1 MLPGPQPAT
10 CNLSPFLTS
19 VRLLVFL
26 LSLFLLPCLR
36 AQDVDSL
43 LETYLAGYWKAN
55 PARAATPSGVHA
67 YDAQLEDFSPL
78 AMDLEIQRN
87 RAALKAFERLSP
99 AGLAA
104 GQRVD
109 REMVMDRIRLALLD
123 LQQLQ
128 RWKRDPGSYVCLLR
142 ESVAALVG
150 REFAPAERRY
160 TALAARLKGF
170 PKLLQQARMNLDR
183 PPRLATREAIGQI
196 AEAADWIE
204 KQVPQAAAEQ
214 GASKK
219 LRKRV
224 AQEAARAAASLR
236 QFGAWLQSDLLPRSV
251 DAPLFPSPPGSQG
264 GSLYRD
270 YFRYYLGAA
279 LTAEE
284 LQAAAERDVLETR
297 ERMRQVAGQIN
308 SSQSVPQALGEI
320 AAARLP
326 QDKLAAAFREGFSDA
341 RRFVEERGLVS
352 LPDRDRLRILTVP
365 SYWLAGPARLEAPGP
380 FEPDLP
386 WLYYVP
392 APELLGV
399 EQAEFL
405 LRDSNPIA
413 ISLLAVRDGYPGKYV
428 QSEAMSRSSNLAR
441 KVFASRAF
449 TEGWALYC
457 EQMVFEEG
465 FRPDPRARLLQ
476 LHHALVAQ
484 LEAVIDVRLHS
495 GGLSPADAVSLLV
508 NDGFLDQAAAEEQVE
523 RALLFPGEAAAP
535 YAGKLE
541 ILRLR
546 EELRKRQGPAFVLKE
561 FHDRLLSLGAPPLRL
576 ARDLLLNEQ

>member
-1 MLPGPQPAT
+1 
-10 CNLSPFLTS
+10 
-19 VRLLVFL
+19 VRLLAVL
-26 LSLFLLPCLR
+26 LSLFLLPCIR
-36 AQDVDSL
+36 AQDVDAL

-67 YDAQLEDFSPL
+67 YDGQLEDSTPAL
-78 AMDLEIQRN
+78 IDLEIRRN
-87 RAALKAFERLSP
+87 RAALEAFERLSP
-99 AGLAA
+99 AGLSA

-128 RWKRDPGSYVCLLR
+128 RWKRDPGSYVCLLQ

-160 TALAARLKGF
+160 TALATRLKGF

-183 PPRLATREAIGQI
+183 PPRPATRKAMGQI

-236 QFGAWLQSDLLPRSV
+236 QFGAWLESDLLPRSV
-251 DAPLFPSPPGSQG
+251 DAPVFPSPPGAPA
-264 GSLYRD
+264 GSLYRE

-284 LQAAAERDVLETR
+284 LQAAAERDALETR

-308 SSQSVPQALGEI
+308 SSQSVPQALEEI

-326 QDKLAAAFREGFSDA
+326 QDKLAAAFREAFSDA
-341 RRFVEERGLVS
+341 RRFVEEKRLVS
-352 LPDRDRLRILTVP
+352 LPDRDRLRVLTGP
-365 SYWLAGPARLEAPGP
+365 PYSPAGPARLEAPGP

-386 WLYYVP
+386 WFYYVP

-465 FRPDPRARLLQ
+465 FRPDPRARLVQ

-508 NDGFLDQAAAEEQVE
+508 NDGFLDQAAVEERVE

-546 EELRKRQGPAFVLKE
+546 EELRKKQGPAFVLKE